1 MRAELHFKK
10 ILSRFIRLINETLKW
25 LPFNLVMAPV
35 IFFYFAPDSVI
46 TDVIYDWQ
54 QLDVSE
60 KNVFCPAI
68 SESCICE
75 CFCCCVFKIFML

>member
-54 QLDVSE
+54 RSDMSE
-60 KNVFCPAI
+60 KNVFLSGYI
-68 SESCICE
+68 
-75 CFCCCVFKIFML
+75 